1 MVSNGTPP
9 RRNPGFGPRQP
20 SRSSHPPRRGDGE
33 PPLEDITL
41 WWLLT
46 RFFAGLKLLWV
57 AIRYRWRKANNGA
70 KIGRFRLPWLQL
82 GFIVVAIVLVSQKNI
97 HFSLDL
103 KAPLAGAFGNRPA
116 LAAKTAQIE
125 RQSIAES
132 LPFIGSG
139 KSAPGTLSISD
150 LDPIAVDAYIN
161 RFGKVAIAEMRKFGI
176 PASVK
181 MAQGILESHAGSV
194 FVGAENNHFGAPLA
208 GENYVSAWENWRAH
222 SLYLRREYAEV
233 FESAYGYKQWA
244 KALQQRGYSPDRKYA
259 DKLIAVIEKY
269 RLHQLD
275 E

>member
-1 MVSNGTPP
+1 M
-9 RRNPGFGPRQP
+9 
-20 SRSSHPPRRGDGE
+20 
-33 PPLEDITL
+33 EDITL

-46 RFFAGLKLLWV
+46 RLFAGLKLLWV

-82 GFIVVAIVLVSQKNI
+82 GFIVVAVILVSQKNI
-97 HFSLDL
+97 RFSLDL
-103 KAPLAGAFGNRPA
+103 KAPLAGAFDNRPA
-116 LAAKTAQIE
+116 IAARTAQIE

-132 LPFIGSG
+132 LPFMGAS
-139 KSAPGTLSISD
+139 KSAPSAPSISD

-161 RFGKVAIAEMRKFGI
+161 RFGKVAIAEMRKFGM
-176 PASVK
+176 PASIK
-181 MAQGILESHAGSV
+181 MAQGILESHAGSN

-244 KALQQRGYSPDRKYA
+244 RALQQRGYNPDRKYA

-269 RLHQLD
+269 QLHQLD